1 MKGKD
6 IGWIKDDGSSSFETI
21 PPGMMMTFIGQ
32 EKCPDGWM
40 LSDGGTVET
49 QYGPQMT
56 PDFTSILAS
65 YLASFIC
72 IFSMCFIVG
81 AYNLKIWIEP
91 SLILSVCVFP
101 SLIKGHFSYY
111 AKLSCFGFASG
122 AFAFPLDWPVTWK
135 KPPIFNIFLMTI
147 FGLIGII
154 IDHFYS

>member
-1 MKGKD
+1 MKILNYILD
-6 IGWIKDDGSSSFETI
+6 S
-21 PPGMMMTFIGQ
+21 PGYKILEIIHLFISLLNFL
-32 EKCPDGWM
+32 KFKKKSK
-40 LSDGGTVET
+40 LKLIH
-49 QYGPQMT
+49 
-56 PDFTSILAS
+56 FTSIFAS

-81 AYNLKIWIEP
+81 AYDLKIWIEP
-91 SLILSVCVFP
+91 SLILSFCVFP